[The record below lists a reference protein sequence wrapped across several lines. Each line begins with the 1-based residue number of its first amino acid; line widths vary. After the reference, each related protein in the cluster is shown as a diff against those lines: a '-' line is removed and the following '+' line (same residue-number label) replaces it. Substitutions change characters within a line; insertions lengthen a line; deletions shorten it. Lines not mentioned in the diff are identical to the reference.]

1 MTSSYALDNPVKVT
15 PTVRPQGSMN
25 INVATRYIA
34 EQSEPEKSR
43 YVFNYTIT
51 ITNQFAQPITLR
63 SRHWLITNDDN
74 SKVEVTGDGVV
85 GQQPTIAPQKS
96 YQYTSGVV
104 LTGPVGSM
112 EGHYDMEHHDS
123 SSFRAQIPAFTLAV
137 PNVIN

>member
-1 MTSSYALDNPVKVT
+1 MTEATTVKGTMSIRVQT
-15 PTVRPQGSMN
+15 N
-25 INVATRYIA
+25 YIS
-34 EQSEPEKSR
+34 EQSDPNKSR

-51 ITNQFAQPITLR
+51 ITNEFDQPITLR

-74 SKVEVTGDGVV
+74 SKIEVNGEGVV
-85 GQQPTIAPQKS
+85 GQQPTIAPNKS

-112 EGHYDMEHHDS
+112 EGHYDMEHVDGSH
-123 SSFRAQIPAFTLAV
+123 FRAQIPAFSLAV

>member
-1 MTSSYALDNPVKVT
+1 MSNPETNLAL
-15 PTVRPQGSMN
+15 PQGTMN
-25 INVATRYIA
+25 IQVATKYVA
-34 EQSEPEKSR
+34 EQSQPEKSR

-51 ITNQFAQPITLR
+51 ISNQFDAPITLK
-63 SRHWLITNDDN
+63 SRRWLITNDDN

-85 GQQPTIAPQKS
+85 GQQPTISPGKS

-112 EGHYDMEHHDS
+112 EGHYEMEHQS
-123 SSFRAQIPAFTLAV
+123 GTTFKAPIPAFGLAI

>member
-1 MTSSYALDNPVKVT
+1 MSTPDTKLDL
-15 PTVRPQGSMN
+15 PQGTMN
-25 INVATRYIA
+25 IQVATKYVA
-34 EQSEPEKSR
+34 EQSQPEKSR

-51 ITNQFAQPITLR
+51 ITNRFDAPITLR
-63 SRHWLITNDDN
+63 ARRWLITNDDN

-85 GQQPTIAPQKS
+85 GQQPTISPNKS

-112 EGHYDMEHHDS
+112 EGHYEMEHHS
-123 SSFRAQIPAFTLAV
+123 GAKFKAPIPAFGLAI